1 VKNNKQGS
9 HLGQVFL
16 IVFIDLIGFS
26 VIFPLVPHML
36 DHYLALEGP
45 ESLVGRLT
53 GLLHR
58 IAGEGA
64 GSTIAVHALFGGFLG
79 SLYSGLQFL
88 FAPVWGAHSDRHGR
102 RPTLLIT
109 LAGTAV
115 SYLIWFVSGS
125 FLLLVISRL
134 LGGTMSGNIST
145 ASAVIGD
152 TTSGRDRAKGMGIIG
167 MAVGLGF
174 ILGPALGGLG
184 ALLDLT
190 AGRPGLERIGM
201 NPFSVPAGI
210 AFLLATI
217 NLVWVALRF
226 RETLPPEKRGLS
238 ADGRKP
244 SLHPFRIAKQLHA
257 PGIRRTNLTYFFYLA
272 SFSAVE
278 FTLTFLTFERLA
290 YSPLKNAWIFVYV
303 GLLIAIIQGGLIRRL
318 VPRFGEKRLALM
330 GLLLPLPGFVLIGTS
345 YSTAQLYL
353 GLTLMAVGSAFTM
366 PTLSALASRY
376 APADRQGLAMG
387 SFRSAGALARA
398 VGPILGGLLFWR
410 LGSSSPYLIAAAFLA
425 LPLFLAF
432 GLPPVSDAEPPEKA
446 EPAAT

>member
-1 VKNNKQGS
+1 VKNTKQGS

-16 IVFIDLIGFS
+16 IVFIDLVGFS

-53 GLLHR
+53 DLLHR
-58 IAGEGA
+58 IAGEGT

-88 FAPVWGAHSDRHGR
+88 FAPIWGAHSDRNGR

-109 LAGTAV
+109 LAGTAF

-125 FLLLVISRL
+125 FILLVLSRL
-134 LGGTMSGNIST
+134 LGGMMSGNIST

-152 TTSGRDRAKGMGIIG
+152 TTSGKDRAKGMGIIG

-184 ALLDLT
+184 AMIDLSD
-190 AGRPGLERIGM
+190 GRPGLERFGV
-201 NPFSVPAGI
+201 NPFSVTAGV
-210 AFLLATI
+210 AFLLAAL
-217 NLVWVALRF
+217 NFVWVALRF
-226 RETLPPEKRGLS
+226 RETLPAEKRGQDD
-238 ADGRKP
+238 ARGT
-244 SLHPFRIAKQLHA
+244 SLHPFRMAKKLHA
-257 PGIRRTNLTYFFYLA
+257 PGIRRTYLTYFFYLA

-278 FTLTFLTFERLA
+278 FTLTFLTFERLE
-290 YSPLKNAWIFVYV
+290 YSPMQNAWIFVYV
-303 GLLIAIIQGGLIRRL
+303 GFLIALIQGGFIRRL
-318 VPRFGEKRLALM
+318 APRFGEKRLALV

-345 YSTAQLYL
+345 YSVAQLYL
-353 GLTLMAVGSAFTM
+353 GLTFMAVGSAFTM

-376 APADRQGLAMG
+376 APPDRQGLAMG
-387 SFRSAGALARA
+387 SFRSAGALSRA
-398 VGPILGGLLFWR
+398 VGPILGGL
-410 LGSSSPYLIAAAFLA
+410 I
-425 LPLFLAF
+425 
-432 GLPPVSDAEPPEKA
+432 
-446 EPAAT
+446 